1 MYNFANRN
9 LTKMENII
17 SRLRLLV
24 DVVFADFLFQF
35 NENND
40 VSGKQLDNEKNE
52 KIIKEKIDEMIRNN
66 ETTKDFELSN
76 KEKVT
81 LTTE

>member
-1 MYNFANRN
+1 
-9 LTKMENII
+9 MENII